1 MTDPINH
8 ECGIALIRLLKPLEY
23 YHEKYGTWRWGLNKL
38 YLLMEKQHNRGQDGA
53 GIVSIKFDLK
63 PGKPYLFRNRSN
75 SPSSIND
82 VFGKINDL
90 YNRIAEKNPEYLED
104 PAYARDNI
112 PFAGEIYLGHLR
124 YGTFGNSTIDH
135 VHPVMRENNW
145 KSRNLVLA
153 GNFNLTNTDE
163 LFDKLIELGQHP
175 KAYSDTV
182 TILEKVGHF
191 LDEENQ
197 FLFRKYKNEGYS
209 NQEISGLIALN
220 LDVHKV
226 LEDSCKDWDGGYTVA
241 GIVGHG
247 DMFVTRDP
255 WGIRPAYYYCDDEVV
270 IVASERPVIQTVMN
284 VPVDQVMELKP
295 GNALLV
301 KKDGRILDKM
311 IRVPYERV
319 ACSFE
324 RIYFSRGS
332 DADIYKERK
341 KLGELLTPQ
350 ILKAI
355 DNDLVNTVFSYIP
368 NTAESAFYGMIKGIE
383 NHMVKEKTEKILAKG
398 TGLSHQ
404 EIAGLIAARPRVEKI
419 AIKDV
424 KLRTFISQEKERDDL
439 AGHVYDITYGTIR
452 PGLDN
457 LVIIDDSIVRGN
469 TLKKSILK
477 ILDRLGPKKIVI
489 VSSSPQIRYPD
500 CYGIDMTKLSDFVAF
515 HAAIDL
521 LRERGEGETIKDIYR
536 LSKDQQNLPRE
547 QIVNYVKE
555 IYRPFTAEE
564 ISARITALLRPADL
578 KAEVEIVYQ
587 TIENLHAAC
596 PNDKGDWYFTGNYPT
611 PGGNKVVNTS
621 FVNFIESRNQRSYE
635 NS

>member
-1 MTDPINH
+1 MTDSIMH

-23 YHEKYGTWRWGLNKL
+23 YQEKYGTWRYGLNKL

-63 PGKPYLFRNRSN
+63 PGKPYLFRRRSN
-75 SPSSIND
+75 SDSPIND
-82 VFGKINDL
+82 VFSKINDHFD
-90 YNRIAEKNPEYLED
+90 RIGAKNPELIDD
-104 PAYARDNI
+104 PAYARENV

-124 YGTFGNSTIDH
+124 YGTFGNTGIDH

-163 LFDKLIELGQHP
+163 LFNKLIELGQHP

-197 FLFRKYKNEGYS
+197 YLFRKYKNEGYT
-209 NQEISGLIALN
+209 NQEISGLIETN

-226 LEDSCKDWDGGYTVA
+226 LEDSSKDWDGGYTVA
-241 GIVGHG
+241 GIIGHG
-247 DMFVTRDP
+247 DMFVARDP
-255 WGIRPAYYYCDDEVV
+255 WGIRPAFFYSDEEVV
-270 IVASERPVIQTVMN
+270 IVASERPVIQTVMD
-284 VPVDQVMELKP
+284 VSIDRVEELKP

-301 KKDGRILDKM
+301 KKDGRILNKM
-311 IRVPYERV
+311 IRVPHERLS
-319 ACSFE
+319 CSFE

-332 DADIYKERK
+332 DASIYRERK
-341 KLGELLTPQ
+341 MLGELLTPR

-355 DNDLVNTVFSYIP
+355 NNDLVHTVFSYIP

-383 NHMVKEKTEKILAKG
+383 DHMLEEKTRKIIEAGDKLSEKD
-398 TGLSHQ
+398 
-404 EIAGLIAARPRVEKI
+404 IAGLIAARPRVEKI

-424 KLRTFISQEKERDDL
+424 KLRTFIAQEKGREDL
-439 AGHVYDITYGTIR
+439 VGHVYDVTYGTIEE
-452 PGLDN
+452 GVDN
-457 LVIIDDSIVRGN
+457 LVIIDDSIVRGT
-469 TLKKSILK
+469 TLRQSILK
-477 ILDRLGPKKIVI
+477 TLDRLAPKKIVI

-521 LRERGEGETIKDIYR
+521 LQETGRGDIIKKVYE
-536 LSKDQQNLPRE
+536 LSKDQQNLPKE

-555 IYRPFTAEE
+555 IYKPFTPEE
-564 ISARITALLRPADL
+564 ISARITARLKPEDLR
-578 KAEVEIVYQ
+578 AEVEIVYQ
-587 TIENLHAAC
+587 TIENLHKAC

-611 PGGNKVVNTS
+611 PGGNKVVNTA
-621 FVNFIESRNQRSYE
+621 FVNYIESRNQRSY
-635 NS
+635 